1 MQATGTEQL
10 TALREKVATSC
21 RILAQHGLV
30 RGSTGHVSARVPGS
44 ADILVRGRPGVDK
57 GLRYAEPT
65 SIIRV
70 GPDGKTVG
78 DTGGVNRVSEIY
90 IHTELYK
97 ARPDVNCVI
106 HAHPTGVLLCT
117 MNGVTIRPIF
127 SGYMPN
133 AYRMAAEGI
142 PLFDRSITLQTLEET
157 LPFVELMG
165 SKDVC
170 LMYGHGIAVSGRSI
184 EEATNRAVALET
196 LARVNWYASLKGQP
210 PEVSQEDKEEWARR
224 ARVAVERGRDGEDG
238 RDANWANYVALLD
251 DGGQIDVTGM
261 GFPTV

>member
-1 MQATGTEQL
+1 MQTTDAQL
-10 TALREKVATSC
+10 TELREKVAQSC

-30 RGSTGHVSARVPGS
+30 RGSTGHVSTRVPGS
-44 ADILVRGRPGVDK
+44 EDILVRGRPHVDK

-70 GPDGKTVG
+70 APDGKTVG
-78 DTGGVNRVSEIY
+78 DTGGVSLVSEIY
-90 IHTELYK
+90 IHTGLFK
-97 ARPDVNCVI
+97 ARPDDNCVI

-133 AYRMAAEGI
+133 AYRMAEEGI
-142 PLFDRSITLQTLEET
+142 PVFDRSITLQTLEET
-157 LPFVELMG
+157 APFVELMG
-165 SKDVC
+165 QKDVC

-196 LARVNWYASLKGQP
+196 LARVCWYASLKGEP
-210 PEVSQEDKEEWARR
+210 PDVSQEDKDEWARR
-224 ARVAVERGRDGEDG
+224 ARAAAERGREGEDG
-238 RDANWANYVALLD
+238 RDGNWAGYLAQLEA
-251 DGGQIDVTGM
+251 GGQIDVTGM
-261 GFPTV
+261 GFPTI